1 MWLTLLSLECIPVSL
16 LSGKTNYTLGSQ
28 GLRKAASRGIAML
41 TEKTRCELGDHITN
55 MTSAQ
60 CDSELDHEVWRVEFI
75 IGFRAERTSEIPRV
89 LTSSLGS
96 GLH

>member
-1 MWLTLLSLECIPVSL
+1 MWLALLSLECIPVSL

-28 GLRKAASRGIAML
+28 GLRKAASIGML

-60 CDSELDHEVWRVEFI
+60 CDSELDHEV
-75 IGFRAERTSEIPRV
+75 
-89 LTSSLGS
+89 
-96 GLH
+96 